1 MFQSVSFH
9 VPVWQGSCKVAFN
22 VGVHDWFKMLKL
34 AILEQVYN
42 VDLNDKKMH
51 IYNKQN
57 VISLSC
63 IVPKKWGSLP
73 TRQSNTFSAYLCEL
87 SSKMPKSVSSVSCK
101 NW

>member
-1 MFQSVSFH
+1 M
-9 VPVWQGSCKVAFN
+9 AFN

-63 IVPKKWGSLP
+63 IVPKNEGLYLP
-73 TRQSNTFSAYLCEL
+73 DNQTPSVHI
-87 SSKMPKSVSSVSCK
+87 SVSSRPKCRKVCPVYPVK
-101 NW
+101 TDKRYLTVLVKRTN